1 MRRRRAISQAPGKS
15 GRARSSDGSFS
26 PSDYGGDDYPLDDLA
41 SDDLPVRDI
50 REDEEGWHTPNSAGP
65 NPPDEHRHG
74 FASDLS
80 ARLDAPEIVVSLSES
95 APSHADP
102 YGHEPTPESLTPEQG
117 VEAGGA
123 ERPAQP
129 LLPGLEPPFL
139 PEQGDTPQR
148 MRRSRRS
155 RASSDKHTLKAA
167 QTELWPQPDNSVS
180 AP

>member
-1 MRRRRAISQAPGKS
+1 MRRRRATSQALGKS
-15 GRARSSDGSFS
+15 SRARSSHGSFS

-50 REDEEGWHTPNSAGP
+50 REDEEGWHTPDSAGP

-74 FASDLS
+74 PASDLS
-80 ARLDAPEIVVSLSES
+80 ARLDAPEIVVSPSEG

-102 YGHEPTPESLTPEQG
+102 YGHEPTPESLTSEQG

-139 PEQGDTPQR
+139 PDQGDTPQR

-155 RASSDKHTLKAA
+155 RASSDKYTLKAA

-180 AP
+180 EP